1 MKSQI
6 NWFPE
11 LLPEEQ
17 ILMNNWIDISKNKFE
32 SYWYVPL
39 ETSVVENMDVLL
51 AKWSDDK
58 ELYWVK
64 RHLNIQEEDVD
75 KKTKIWLH
83 FDLTIPFARYVS
95 SHFNDLSFPFKRYQI
110 QKCWRWE
117 RPQLGR
123 YREFLQVD
131 VDVVWNE
138 KLPLHFDAEV
148 LEISI
153 KILNSMIPNQFEM
166 FFNNRKFFDWLCDY
180 YNISEDGKKEFVKT
194 IDKLDKIWESVC
206 LEQLRNLSI
215 PDELSQFMMES
226 NSIELDINK
235 IKLKFWKYIDN
246 IIIQEAI
253 SDVEILI
260 QNIDKKLIDLI
271 KFKLNLARWLD
282 YYTWSI
288 FEWRL
293 IDFPSLSIC
302 GWWRYEN
309 LTNTIWNKKLPWV
322 GISLWMTRIFWLL
335 EHLKKIDIKKKSNS
349 ALLIWWFSEI
359 KRVYCNNIANTLRDS
374 WINSEVYHNLQ
385 DKPSKQIKYA
395 IWKGI
400 EKMLFVWDNDELH
413 LKDLNIGEQKDIDM
427 QNLID
432 ILHK

>member
-1 MKSQI
+1 M
-6 NWFPE
+6 
-11 LLPEEQ
+11 L
-17 ILMNNWIDISKNKFE
+17 
-32 SYWYVPL
+32 
-39 ETSVVENMDVLL
+39 
-51 AKWSDDK
+51 
-58 ELYWVK
+58 
-64 RHLNIQEEDVD
+64 
-75 KKTKIWLH
+75 
-83 FDLTIPFARYVS
+83 
-95 SHFNDLSFPFKRYQI
+95 
-110 QKCWRWE
+110 
-117 RPQLGR
+117 
-123 YREFLQVD
+123 
-131 VDVVWNE
+131 
-138 KLPLHFDAEV
+138 
-148 LEISI
+148 
-153 KILNSMIPNQFEM
+153 
-166 FFNNRKFFDWLCDY
+166 FNNRKFFDWLCAY
-180 YNISEDGKKEFVKT
+180 YNISEERKKEFVKI
-194 IDKLDKIWESVC
+194 IDKLDKIWESAC

-226 NSIELDINK
+226 NSIELDINQ
-235 IKLKFWKYIDN
+235 IKSKFWKYLN
-246 IIIQEAI
+246 NVIIQEAVL
-253 SDVEILI
+253 DVEILI

-302 GWWRYEN
+302 WWWRYEN

-335 EHLKKIDIKKKSNS
+335 EHLNKIDIQKKSNS
-349 ALLIWWFSEI
+349 DILIWWFSEI
-359 KRVYCNNIANTLRDS
+359 KRVYCNNIANILRDS

-395 IWKGI
+395 LWKWI

-413 LKDLNIGEQKDIDM
+413 LKDLNIGEQKDIDI